1 MIWICTLCLLFV
13 AAWLFF
19 NALNEKRWVEAHSHD
34 ESVAS
39 DEGLFGGFSLRT
51 GTGATGVDG
60 KVSIDQ
66 ENTRFARAVSKVKN
80 QTTVWGDKLIE
91 SKVSAARIKDGEQR
105 PSSIREENTLFGRA
119 VARVSGAADR
129 REQKFGDSMSSSS
142 HQGDATGSSSGSS
155 EGLVAR
161 TSRKVA
167 AKSDEVSQMVSK
179 GAKNLSQNL
188 SSRRAKTEESSVDS
202 TMDDTKRGAESNEA
216 DPAARA
222 SAKISDSISQMSSE
236 KVRQTDNKK

>member
-51 GTGATGVDG
+51 GTGPSGVDG

-119 VARVSGAADR
+119 VARVSNSADR
-129 REQKFGDSMSSSS
+129 REQRFGDSMNPSS
-142 HQGDATGSSSGSS
+142 HEGGAADSSDGSS

-167 AKSDEVSQMVSK
+167 AKSDEVSQMVSN
-179 GAKNLSQNL
+179 GAKNLSRNL
-188 SSRRAKTEESSVDS
+188 SSRRAKADDSNVDS
-202 TMDDTKRGAESNEA
+202 RMADTRRGAESNEA

-236 KVRQTDNKK
+236 KVRQNDNKK